1 MSESSGVARIPV
13 VGRIVLASILAVG
26 LVAAALSLTVW
37 SYRNALAAHNLARAA
52 VYERSYSRA
61 AETHLARE
69 RSVMNEYLLNP
80 LDHVQGEIKTNQ
92 MGFVSDLSKVGV
104 GEPAESALVQRA
116 VAANERFL
124 ANFAT
129 SVRTGDGSIQ
139 AARLEELDLDRAE
152 ETVLAPLRALRSL
165 NTRYEQRVAAS
176 SDASSHRALL
186 FAIVAGALAIAGGI
200 GFALHALGLVRSIG
214 SRNDRLTELDRM
226 KDDFVASVSH
236 ELRTPLTSIR
246 GYLELLREGEAG
258 ELTGAQHEFV
268 AIVERNADRLLRLV
282 GDLLFVAQV
291 EAGKI
296 TLDPG
301 PTDIAELARQAVDTA
316 RPTATEKGIAVDLDL
331 GVEGMSELHADRA
344 RLGQVLDNLISNA
357 LKFTPAGGHVAVR
370 TSQDANAIVIEVCD
384 DGMGMSPAD
393 VNQLFQR
400 FFRTASATK
409 QAIQGTGLGLAIVK
423 AIVEAHDGVI
433 TVQSSAGAGTV
444 FRVELPRS
452 FELAAA

>member
-1 MSESSGVARIPV
+1 MSYRSA
-13 VGRIVLASILAVG
+13 LNAHKLAVQ
-26 LVAAALSLTVW
+26 AIT
-37 SYRNALAAHNLARAA
+37 
-52 VYERSYSRA
+52 ERSVSHA
-61 AETHLARE
+61 AETYLSRE
-69 RSVMNEYLLNP
+69 REAMNEYLLNP
-80 LDHVQGEIKTNQ
+80 RRKIRVEIGANRAS
-92 MGFVSDLSKVGV
+92 FVGNISQVGAGDPDEQV
-104 GEPAESALVQRA
+104 LVKEA
-116 VAANERFL
+116 IAANAAFL
-124 ANFAT
+124 EIFGANSHRT
-129 SVRTGDGSIQ
+129 IDSVGDFRRLE
-139 AARLEELDLDRAE
+139 ARLDVREKA
-152 ETVLAPLRALRSL
+152 VLTRLFQLRSL
-165 NTRYEQRVAAS
+165 NDIQAGQVQARSAAS
-176 SDASSHRALL
+176 SGHALL
-186 FAIVAGALAIAGGI
+186 FAIGAGVIAVAGGLA
-200 GFALHALGLVRSIG
+200 FALYAIGLVRNIG
-214 SRNDRLTELDRM
+214 SRNERLSELDRM

-301 PTDIAELARQAVDTA
+301 LTDIEELVRQAVDTA
-316 RPTATEKGIAVDLDL
+316 RPAATEKGIAVDLDL
-331 GVEGMSELHADRA
+331 GVVGVSEMYADRA

-357 LKFTPAGGHVAVR
+357 LKFTPAGGHVTVR
-370 TSQDANAIVIEVCD
+370 TSHDADAIVIEVSD

-393 VNQLFQR
+393 VKQLFER

-423 AIVEAHDGVI
+423 AIVEAHHGVI
-433 TVQSSAGAGTV
+433 TVQSIAGAGTV

-452 FELAAA
+452 LELAAA

>member
-1 MSESSGVARIPV
+1 VIARIALAS
-13 VGRIVLASILAVG
+13 VLAVTLIAAVLVVTVMSYRSALNAHKLAVQ
-26 LVAAALSLTVW
+26 AITE
-37 SYRNALAAHNLARAA
+37 RA
-52 VYERSYSRA
+52 VSHA
-61 AETHLARE
+61 AETYLSRE
-69 RSVMNEYLLNP
+69 REAMNEYLLSP
-80 LDHVQGEIKTNQ
+80 RRKIRVEIGANRAS
-92 MGFVSDLSKVGV
+92 FVSNISQVGAGDPDEQV
-104 GEPAESALVQRA
+104 LVRDA
-116 VAANERFL
+116 IAANAAFL
-124 ANFAT
+124 EIFEANSHRT
-129 SVRTGDGSIQ
+129 IDSVGDFR
-139 AARLEELDLDRAE
+139 RLEAKLDVREKA
-152 ETVLAPLRALRSL
+152 VLTRLFQLRSL
-165 NTRYEQRVAAS
+165 NDIQASQVQARSNAS
-176 SDASSHRALL
+176 SGHALL
-186 FAIVAGALAIAGGI
+186 FAIGAGVIAIAGGLA
-200 GFALHALGLVRSIG
+200 FALYAIGLVKNIG
-214 SRNDRLTELDRM
+214 SRNERLSELDRM

-301 PTDIAELARQAVDTA
+301 LTHIDELVRQAVDTA
-316 RPTATEKGIAVDLDL
+316 RPAATEKGIAVDLDL
-331 GVEGMSELHADRA
+331 AVDGVSELHADRA

-357 LKFTPAGGHVAVR
+357 LKFTQTGGHVTVR
-370 TSQDANAIVIEVCD
+370 TSQDADAIVIEVSD

-393 VNQLFQR
+393 VNRLFER

-433 TVQSSAGAGTV
+433 TVRSIAGAGTV

-452 FELAAA
+452 LEFAAA